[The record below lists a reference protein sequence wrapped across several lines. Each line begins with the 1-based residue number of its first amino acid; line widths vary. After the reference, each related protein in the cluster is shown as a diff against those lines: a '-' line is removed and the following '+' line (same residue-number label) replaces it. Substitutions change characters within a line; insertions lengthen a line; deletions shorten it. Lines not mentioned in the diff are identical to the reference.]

1 MSVHRAEVRWSA
13 AGDFP
18 AGRYSRAHAWHFDG
32 GAVVPASA
40 SPAAVSAPW
49 SDPSAVDPEKALV
62 AAVSSCHMLWFLDL
76 ARRAGLDVLSYRDAA
91 EGMLGK
97 DADGRVAITRVTLS
111 PQVAFAA
118 EPEAG
123 VIERLH
129 AEAHGR
135 CFIANSLR
143 GEVVLA
149 RQR

>member
-13 AGDFP
+13 VGDFP
-18 AGRYSRAHAWHFDG
+18 AGRYSRAHEWHFDG

-40 SPAAVSAPW
+40 SPGAVPAPW
-49 SDPSAVDPEKALV
+49 SDPGAVDPEEALV

-76 ARRAGLDVLSYRDAA
+76 ARRAALDVLSYQDVA
-91 EGMLGK
+91 EGTLGK
-97 DADGRVAITRVTLS
+97 GADGRVAITRVTLA
-111 PQVAFAA
+111 PQIAFAA
-118 EPEAG
+118 EPDPG
-123 VIERLH
+123 VVERLH
-129 AEAHGR
+129 AEAHER